1 MSDENKS
8 TRNHVTARAA
18 NGREDTASDTEA
30 SNDVSENVTRSEDDS
45 DASKKDQQ
53 SSAKTDVG
61 QSTESK
67 APPQEKAAK
76 ETAAKP
82 EITGTPSAIQRF
94 GVPFVILLLAG
105 GILFFITHNWNAWTG
120 AQKIQTTDD
129 AFLRADITPLSTRI
143 SGTVLKVA
151 VEDYQSVKAGDLL
164 VLIKD
169 DDYRAQVEQAEAIV
183 QAAQVALENNRA
195 QKGLQDTRIAQARTS
210 IEAAR
215 ADIAETEANIQ
226 SAKADLA
233 NSLANT
239 DATRADVERTQLE
252 RKRQESLLAAAA
264 TTKQRLEQVV
274 ADEERFRAL
283 LASREAEREKVRA
296 LMALRQADL
305 DKAKSALVS
314 KEQELVAQQKQRGLL
329 DVQEDQLKADVA
341 AKEASLKVV
350 RTNLEYT
357 RIVAPTDGIVGE
369 RKVREGQLVSPGMQV
384 LSLVQG
390 TIWIQ
395 ANYKETQLTNVRKGD
410 TAEATV
416 DAFPGVVLRGRVE
429 EIAPA
434 SGSQF
439 ALLPPDNASGNFTK
453 VAQRVP
459 VKIILDVNSALAERL
474 RPGMSV
480 IAEIK
485 TTGGNKD

>member
-1 MSDENKS
+1 MSDQASSKS
-8 TRNHVTARAA
+8 IELTSNTADPKVESAESPKASYQEIRKPPTIPGKVVTVSEPA
-18 NGREDTASDTEA
+18 NNGQASSTE
-30 SNDVSENVTRSEDDS
+30 NDVQEPPVGSGVTVRRSI
-45 DASKKDQQ
+45 A
-53 SSAKTDVG
+53 T
-61 QSTESK
+61 
-67 APPQEKAAK
+67 
-76 ETAAKP
+76 
-82 EITGTPSAIQRF
+82 RF
-94 GVPFVILLLAG
+94 AVPVIVLLLAG
-105 GILFFITHNWNAWTG
+105 AILFSITHNWNAWTG
-120 AQKIQTTDD
+120 AQKTQRTDD
-129 AFLRADITPLSTRI
+129 AFLRSDITPLSTRI

-183 QAAQVALENNRA
+183 QAAHVALDNNLA
-195 QKGLQDTRIAQARTS
+195 QKGLQETRIAQARTS
-210 IEAAR
+210 IEGAR
-215 ADIAETEANIQ
+215 ADITQTEANIDA
-226 SAKADLA
+226 AKADLE
-233 NSLANT
+233 NT
-239 DATRADVERTQLE
+239 QASIDATQADVERTQLE
-252 RKRQESLLAAAA
+252 RSRQEALLAAASA
-264 TTKQRLEQVV
+264 TKQRLEQVV
-274 ADEERFRAL
+274 ADEERFRAVL
-283 LASREAEREKVRA
+283 GSRQAERNKAHA
-296 LMALRQADL
+296 LIAIRQADL
-305 DKAKSALVS
+305 SKARAAMALKV
-314 KEQELVAQQKQRGLL
+314 QELEAQQKQRGLL
-329 DVQEDQLKADVA
+329 DVQEEQLKAELS

-390 TIWIQ
+390 NIWIQ

-410 TAEATV
+410 VAEATV
-416 DAFPGVVLRGRVE
+416 DAFPGIVLRGRVE

-459 VKIILDVNSALAERL
+459 VKIVLEPNTALAERL

-480 IAEIK
+480 IADIRTSGSNTK
-485 TTGGNKD
+485 

>member
-1 MSDENKS
+1 MSEESTS
-8 TRNHVTARAA
+8 TRNHVNARAA
-18 NGREDTASDTEA
+18 NGQREDTAADTEA
-30 SNDVSENVTRSEDDS
+30 SNDVSEKATRSQDDS
-45 DASKKDQQ
+45 DASKKHQE

-61 QSTESK
+61 QSTEST
-67 APPQEKAAK
+67 APKEKVAK
-76 ETAAKP
+76 EKAAKP
-82 EITGTPSAIQRF
+82 EITQEPSAIQRF
-94 GVPFVILLLAG
+94 VVPLVILFLAG
-105 GILFFITHNWNAWTG
+105 GILFFITHNWNAWIG
-120 AQKIQTTDD
+120 AQKIQKTDD
-129 AFLRADITPLSTRI
+129 AFLRSDITPLSTRI

-183 QAAQVALENNRA
+183 QAAQVGLENNRA

-215 ADIAETEANIQ
+215 ADIAQTEANIQ

-264 TTKQRLEQVV
+264 ATKQRLEQVV
-274 ADEERFRAL
+274 ADEERFRGL
-283 LASREAEREKVRA
+283 LGSREAERDKVRA

-329 DVQEDQLKADVA
+329 DVQEGQLKADLA
-341 AKEASLKVV
+341 AKEASLKVF

-390 TIWIQ
+390 NTWIQ

-410 TAEATV
+410 AAEATV

-459 VKIILDVNSALAERL
+459 VKIVLDVNSALAERL
-474 RPGMSV
+474 R
-480 IAEIK
+480 
-485 TTGGNKD
+485 